1 MRMNNQTKLVF
12 ALEHIAHLH
21 DLIEGNY
28 WEDYLRE
35 NLNSLE
41 SVLEAQL
48 TEETFR
54 KQRHIKQ
61 TLND

>member
-1 MRMNNQTKLVF
+1 MPRMNDQTKLMY

-35 NLNSLE
+35 NLDSLE
-41 SVLEAQL
+41 YVLEAQL
-48 TEETFR
+48 TDIELKR
-54 KQRHIKQ
+54 NR
-61 TLND
+61 

>member
-1 MRMNNQTKLVF
+1 MPRMNDQTKLMY

-35 NLNSLE
+35 NLDSLE
-41 SVLEAQL
+41 YVLEAQL
-48 TEETFR
+48 DDLYR
-54 KQRHIKQ
+54 KKRII
-61 TLND
+61 

>member
-1 MRMNNQTKLVF
+1 MRMNNETKLVF

-35 NLNSLE
+35 NLDSLE
-41 SVLEAQL
+41 YVLESQL
-48 TEETFR
+48 DEEIFR
-54 KQRHIKQ
+54 KQNRH
-61 TLND
+61 

>member
-1 MRMNNQTKLVF
+1 MNDQTKLVF

-21 DLIEGNY
+21 DLIEDNY

-41 SVLEAQL
+41 IVLESQL
-48 TEETFR
+48 KELYKR
-54 KQRHIKQ
+54 KR
-61 TLND
+61 LNVHR

>member
-1 MRMNNQTKLVF
+1 MRMNKESKLVF

-35 NLNSLE
+35 NLDSLE
-41 SVLEAQL
+41 YVLEAQL
-48 TEETFR
+48 DEEIIR
-54 KQRHIKQ
+54 KQNRH
-61 TLND
+61 

>member
-1 MRMNNQTKLVF
+1 MPRMNDQTKLMY

-35 NLNSLE
+35 ILDSLE
-41 SVLEAQL
+41 YVLEAQL
-48 TEETFR
+48 TDIELKR
-54 KQRHIKQ
+54 RR
-61 TLND
+61 

>member
-1 MRMNNQTKLVF
+1 MPRMNDQTKLMY

-35 NLNSLE
+35 NLDSLE
-41 SVLEAQL
+41 YVLESQL
-48 TEETFR
+48 TDIELR
-54 KQRHIKQ
+54 R
-61 TLND
+61 NR

>member
-1 MRMNNQTKLVF
+1 MPRMNDQTKLVY

-21 DLIEGNY
+21 DLIEDNY

-41 SVLEAQL
+41 YVLEAQL
-48 TEETFR
+48 TDFKR
-54 KQRHIKQ
+54 NRNI
-61 TLND
+61 